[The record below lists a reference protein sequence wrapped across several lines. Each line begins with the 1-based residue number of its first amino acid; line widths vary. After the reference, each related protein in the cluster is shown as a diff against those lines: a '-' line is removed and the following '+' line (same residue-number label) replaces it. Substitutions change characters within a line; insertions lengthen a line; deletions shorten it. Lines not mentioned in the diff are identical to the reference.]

1 MFYLRFY
8 GGPEAIVNGRAT
20 SRSLYPDGQMRKS
33 FAIQET
39 RVGQY
44 MKRIFFPSHG
54 PTHWRQFL
62 GNPDVHWKRGRS
74 AFELAVSWEL
84 AHQKPRGLPREIAT
98 ALDAV
103 PQLNSA
109 ELRFALPEYKVAL
122 DTTRGQSQSDLW
134 ALLQNERGLMSLAV
148 EGKAGEHFDEL
159 VEVWLGADKGKGARP
174 RRFQWLCDQLRIDG
188 SQGNCDKLRYQLF
201 HRTAA
206 ALIMAERYKAFAAV
220 MIIQSFPGGEVS
232 WNDFKTFAA
241 FLGTDVRVESVS
253 AVPAHDSP
261 LLYIGWI
268 NSRAA
273 TDREIAKTVA

>member
-1 MFYLRFY
+1 
-8 GGPEAIVNGRAT
+8 
-20 SRSLYPDGQMRKS
+20 
-33 FAIQET
+33 
-39 RVGQY
+39 

-74 AFELAVSWEL
+74 AFELAVAWEI
-84 AHQKPRGLPREIAT
+84 AQHQPRGLPGEIAV

-109 ELRFALPEYKVAL
+109 ELRFALPEHKVAL

-134 ALLQNERGLMSLAV
+134 ALLQNERGLISLAV
-148 EGKAGEHFDEL
+148 EGKAGEQFDEL
-159 VEVWLGADKGKGARP
+159 VEVWLRADRGKGSRP
-174 RRFQWLCDQLRIDG
+174 RRFQWLCDQLGIDG
-188 SQGNCDKLRYQLF
+188 SDGRCDKLRYQLF

-206 ALIMAERYKAFAAV
+206 ALIMAQRYRAFAAV

-232 WNDFKTFAA
+232 WNDFKNFAA
-241 FLGTDVRVESVS
+241 FLGTEARVDNLSV
-253 AVPAHDSP
+253 VTGDDNPM
-261 LLYIGWI
+261 LYIGWV

-273 TDREIAKTVA
+273 TDREIVKTVGEHGVDAGHANI